1 LPGERALALLCV
13 VAFGGPARAAETAH
27 AVVEVSGALPRS
39 ASLGQAELSALGAK
53 TTAWTVQGT
62 KRQVTGVRL
71 DKVLTHLGFSPGPMG
86 KDVPVAEKRAGY
98 RKAVIA
104 TAADGY
110 RAVFSV
116 AECVEGM
123 GPTEVLVVWAV
134 DGKPLPPEVGPSSSR
149 CSPTASRAAPS
160 ASSRSSRWS
169 TSSPAEPRV
178 QPPGNTDRGV

>member
-1 LPGERALALLCV
+1 LPSSRALALLCV
-13 VAFGGPARAAETAH
+13 VAVGGPARAEETTRP
-27 AVVEVSGALPRS
+27 VIEISGLPRS
-39 ASLGQAELSALGAK
+39 ASLGQKELGALGAK
-53 TTAWTVQGT
+53 TAVWTLRGT

-98 RKAVIA
+98 RKAIIA

-110 RAVFSV
+110 RAVFSI

-134 DGKPLPPEVGPSSSR
+134 DGKPLGPDEG
-149 CSPTASRAAPS
+149 PFQLAVLTDGEP
-160 ASSRSSRWS
+160 SRSLRQLRKL
-169 TSSPAEPRV
+169 EVVDVVPR
-178 QPPGNTDRGV
+178 

>member
-1 LPGERALALLCV
+1 MAL
-13 VAFGGPARAAETAH
+13 GGSARAAENVR

-53 TTAWTVQGT
+53 TTAWTVHGT

-123 GPTEVLVVWAV
+123 GATEVLVVWAV
-134 DGKPLPPEVGPSSSR
+134 DGKPLPPERGPFQLAVLTDGE
-149 CSPTASRAAPS
+149 P
-160 ASSRSSRWS
+160 SRSLRQLRKLEVVDVV
-169 TSSPAEPRV
+169 AH
-178 QPPGNTDRGV
+178 